1 MLWNNANLSLNV
13 AFFRNDP
20 HATSTA
26 RWRLKTFPC
35 GIPTCVTPR
44 ETSHSSKEPCNKVKS
59 CFFFDRRGVFATA
72 SQGRSRRR
80 SAHPTGNRPG
90 THRPRVSPSP
100 SPSPRGPR
108 GALPKSKI
116 SSQFRRSPLRFWLA
130 EQGYVKPAV

>member
-26 RWRLKTFPC
+26 GWRLKTFPC

-59 CFFFDRRGVFATA
+59 CFFSTDGAFLRRPRRADLGAARLTRRGIDL
-72 SQGRSRRR
+72 G
-80 SAHPTGNRPG
+80 PTGRES
-90 THRPRVSPSP
+90 RPRPRPRPVARAARSQSRKYRVSFAGHPSGSGLP
-100 SPSPRGPR
+100 SK
-108 GALPKSKI
+108 AT
-116 SSQFRRSPLRFWLA
+116 
-130 EQGYVKPAV
+130 